1 MSRLRHL
8 LPAALLIGAATPA
21 LALEDDAQPLD
32 ARAMKRLEKDVP
44 PQSWYPEG
52 YYDVRIAAETQVA
65 ETLRT
70 GDLLTRPCDADAGRC
85 YDPSD
90 SVADRI
96 DANECDPALIR
107 YGSIA
112 LEISRLRQEM
122 GRIGYPAAV
131 YEAPLAAF
139 ERKLVEAA
147 ADKPPSESFENAAA
161 REFRVAV
168 ETNRLKAAPK
178 LPHIVGGGTDDDGA
192 KPASVLVA
200 RMTGPSARRYPAGT
214 RLKPDD
220 KLILAAGDTIVLV
233 QGNGVRTLRGP
244 GVFKPATI
252 TQTNDPERARLLS
265 KGPTMRSRG
274 GFARADG
281 RPDEAPQ
288 RGVVV
293 VVRTSPPGAEVLLIS
308 GFSFKVCTRRQPD
321 PWDRFACKWNEV
333 ETGIG
338 RPLSGRYVYQVR
350 WPDGTLRKGSREIIP
365 DYEAGAA
372 VTVTFRKTGS

>member
-1 MSRLRHL
+1 MTGLRRL

-21 LALEDDAQPLD
+21 LASEEEARPLD
-32 ARAMKRLEKDVP
+32 ARTMERLEKDVP
-44 PQSWYPEG
+44 PQSWYPDG

-70 GDLLTRPCDADAGRC
+70 ADLLTRPCDADSGRC

-96 DANECDPALIR
+96 DADESDPGVIR

-112 LEISRLRQEM
+112 LEVARLRQEM

-139 ERKLVEAA
+139 ERKLVEAV
-147 ADKPPSESFENAAA
+147 ADKPLSESFENAAA
-161 REFRVAV
+161 RDFRVAV
-168 ETNRLKAAPK
+168 ETNRLKIAPK
-178 LPHIVGGGTDDDGA
+178 LPYIVGGGPDDDGA
-192 KPASVLVA
+192 KPAGLLVV

-214 RLKPDD
+214 RLKAED

-233 QGNGVRTLRGP
+233 QGNGVRTLKGP
-244 GVFKPATI
+244 GVFKPENVA
-252 TQTNDPERARLLS
+252 QTKNPEAARLLS
-265 KGPTMRSRG
+265 RGATMRSRG
-274 GFARADG
+274 GFTRNSGPSGA
-281 RPDEAPQ
+281 APQ

-293 VVRTSPPGAEVLLIS
+293 MTSPPGAEVLLIN
-308 GFSFKVCTRRQPD
+308 GFSFKVCTRKQPD

-350 WPDGTLRKGSREIIP
+350 WPDGTLRKGTREIIP
-365 DYEAGAA
+365 DYDAGAS